1 MRAVACSHVEAQNRA
16 KRGLK
21 DTTPVTAL
29 QRRELSISA
38 IAVISA
44 ARPLFP
50 LNRHSPARIE
60 RPFRA
65 MSRHFRRTGRLWN
78 IARDRLH
85 WLDVGRPDHL
95 APFLGFVGDQL
106 AELGRRSRQRRAA
119 EVSDTGLHLRI
130 VESRV
135 DLLVEL
141 VDDLGRRGPWS
152 AEAVPITHLVAR
164 QELTHGR
171 DVRQCLR
178 PLPGGYCE
186 RMQPASPDILDGRRH
201 CRKAYLYLPR
211 EEIGQSRPCA
221 AIGHGHHINT
231 SHYFEKLAGHMH
243 RRT

>member
-1 MRAVACSHVEAQNRA
+1 MGPAVCCYSGGIRAGVRLW
-16 KRGLK
+16 RGL
-21 DTTPVTAL
+21 
-29 QRRELSISA
+29 RISGFMEYPA
-38 IAVISA
+38 SEA
-44 ARPLFP
+44 ASLRLDAGEFDHLGPLF
-50 LNRHSPARIE
+50 
-60 RPFRA
+60 
-65 MSRHFRRTGRLWN
+65 
-78 IARDRLH
+78 
-85 WLDVGRPDHL
+85 
-95 APFLGFVGDQL
+95 GFVGNQL
-106 AELGRRSRQRRAA
+106 SEVSRRSRQRHAA

-141 VDDLGRRGPWS
+141 VDDLGRRGPWY

-178 PLPGGYCE
+178 ARPGGYCE

-221 AIGHGHHINT
+221 TIENVHHINT

-243 RRT
+243 RRTSGP